1 MELTT
6 RVHRTWLCS
15 VVFMDIVGYSKH
27 PVSWQLEIKKQFNGS
42 VSEAIERMPSDERLI
57 LDTGDGAALCFFG
70 DPEQAL
76 YCAIRLRDRFSAGAD
91 WAENRVQVRFG
102 INLGPVKLIRD
113 VNAQLNAIGD
123 GINDGQRVMAF
134 AEPDQILI
142 SRSFYDVVERLSDD
156 NHRLFQYLGTRDDKH
171 RRSHAVYAVIPP
183 GGSGDGMSADAIF
196 DVVSGTAN
204 EDVIY
209 KTVNL
214 DDGSVPRVDYAPVT
228 EPPAVHAPLWDPAM
242 LDAITRQL
250 AQYAG
255 PLARIMVSRESK
267 HTADF
272 DELYGRLAERLPAEK
287 DKARFLATK
296 SAFVVVTH
304 EPGPIADHHP
314 RTADAEHHADTGV
327 STGPPLTKE
336 TIDAARAKLVRYV
349 GPIAA
354 VMVTRAA
361 RAAANE
367 PDFYL
372 KLANFIESE
381 ADKTEFL
388 MELGVA
394 AQKVGLESL

>member
-27 PVSWQLEIKKQFNGS
+27 PVSWQLDIKKRFNGS
-42 VSEAIERMPSDERLI
+42 VSDAIQKLPSDERLI

-76 YCAIRLRDRFSAGAD
+76 YCAIRLRDRFSIGPD
-91 WAENRVQVRFG
+91 WVDNPVQVRFG

-123 GINDGQRVMAF
+123 GINDAQRVMAF

-156 NHRLFQYLGTRDDKH
+156 NHKLFQYLGTRDDKH
-171 RRSHAVYAVIPP
+171 RRSHAIYAVIPP
-183 GGSGDGMSADAIF
+183 SAAGVQTDAIF

-209 KTVNL
+209 RTVNL
-214 DDGSVPRVDYAPVT
+214 DEGSTPPLEDSPLTQPPV
-228 EPPAVHAPLWDPAM
+228 ANVPLWDPAM
-242 LDAITRQL
+242 LDAITKQL

-255 PLARIMVSRESK
+255 PLARIIVSREAK

-272 DELYGRLAERLPAEK
+272 DELYSRLAERLPADK
-287 DKARFLATK
+287 DRMRFLATK
-296 SAFVVVTH
+296 AAFVVVAH
-304 EPGPIADHHP
+304 EAAPATAEARSQPADS
-314 RTADAEHHADTGV
+314 EHHDAG
-327 STGPPLTKE
+327 GAAAAPLTKE
-336 TIDAARAKLVRYV
+336 AIDAARAKLVRYV
-349 GPIAA
+349 GPIAS

-367 PDFYL
+367 ADFYL
-372 KLANFIESE
+372 RLANFIESE

-388 MELGVA
+388 LEMGA
-394 AQKVGLESL
+394 AAHRVGLESL

>member
-27 PVSWQLEIKKQFNGS
+27 PVSWQLDIKKRFNTS

-76 YCAIRLRDRFSAGAD
+76 YCAIRLRDRFSTGAD
-91 WAENRVQVRFG
+91 WAENRVEVRFG

-123 GINDGQRVMAF
+123 GINDAQRVMAF

-156 NHRLFQYLGTRDDKH
+156 NHRLFQYLGMRDDKH
-171 RRSHAVYAVIPP
+171 RRSHAIYAVIPP
-183 GGSGDGMSADAIF
+183 ADLSSDGTPSDAIF
-196 DVVSGTAN
+196 DVVSGTSN
-204 EDVIY
+204 EEVIY
-209 KTVNL
+209 RTINL
-214 DDGSVPRVDYAPVT
+214 GDGSVPPLDVTPVT
-228 EPPAVHAPLWDPAM
+228 APIAAQAPLWDPAM
-242 LDAITRQL
+242 LDAITKQL
-250 AQYAG
+250 AQFAG
-255 PLARIMVSRESK
+255 PLARIMVSREAK

-272 DELYGRLAERLPAEK
+272 DELYARLAGRLPAEK
-287 DKARFLATK
+287 DRTRFLATK
-296 SAFVVVTH
+296 AAFVVVAH
-304 EPGPIADHHP
+304 EPDIAPAERHTHG
-314 RTADAEHHADTGV
+314 ADVHQHDATSVPA
-327 STGPPLTKE
+327 PLTKE
-336 TIDAARAKLVRYV
+336 TIEAARAKLVRYV
-349 GPIAA
+349 GPIAS
-354 VMVTRAA
+354 VRVTRAS
-361 RAAANE
+361 RAASNE
-367 PDFYL
+367 ADFYM

-388 MELGVA
+388 LELGAA
-394 AQKVGLESL
+394 AQRVGLESL